1 MEKLSSEVQLLENN
15 LGFFAN
21 SKNANALREEYEQK
35 IQKAKEEI
43 AQLKSKMNELR
54 NI

>member
-1 MEKLSSEVQLLENN
+1 LLENN

-21 SKNANALREEYEQK
+21 SKNANALKEEYEQK

-43 AQLKSKMNELR
+43 AKIKSKMNDLR

>member
-21 SKNANALREEYEQK
+21 SKNASALREEYEQK

-43 AQLKSKMNELR
+43 ATLKAKMNELR